1 MSTIQDIRALEERIY
16 DIVQDYV
23 DGNYNPD
30 DVLAIGIRC
39 GKITLK
45 ADAKEN
51 IKAGKTTE
59 LYPLKE
65 LVRTDDNGKPEPDVD
80 AISDVANKWVFLD

>member
-1 MSTIQDIRALEERIY
+1 MSTIQDIRALEERIF

>member
-45 ADAKEN
+45 ADDKAN
-51 IKAGKTTE
+51 IKVGKTTE

-65 LVRTDDNGKPEPDVD
+65 LVRIGDDGKTEVDVD
-80 AISDVANKWVFLD
+80 KTSYIANSWIFLD